1 MTHDEIKTYTLR
13 VSEAN
18 AFELIVILYDIIL
31 DDIEKARTAFDENNL
46 TDYRNHLHHAT
57 RFMNELINSLNFKY
71 ELSYNLMSLYSYCN
85 LRFASAA
92 AASRPNDL
100 LIIEE
105 IIGKLKKSFRTLSV
119 SDNSGPVMQNAQS
132 VYAGLTY
139 GKGFLNETYVD
150 ARDYNRGF
158 NA

>member
-1 MTHDEIKTYTLR
+1 
-13 VSEAN
+13 
-18 AFELIVILYDIIL
+18 
-31 DDIEKARTAFDENNL
+31 
-46 TDYRNHLHHAT
+46 
-57 RFMNELINSLNFKY
+57 
-71 ELSYNLMSLYSYCN
+71 MSLYSYCN
-85 LRFASAA
+85 LRFASAT